1 MTDGTRDPSTHLHA
15 QFLRPVPEPPHEPA
29 QRHDAVPGVV
39 HGGRRRQRDRPAA
52 RREKEGGLLR
62 HLNARRR
69 PLFPPAGQ
77 QLVQGPRL
85 QHVAAQDVR
94 PHLPALL
101 QHRHRQRGVELLQAD
116 RARQARR
123 ARAHHAHVA
132 LQRLPRP
139 QLKLSRLPGR
149 RQAPGPEGRVAP
161 RRRRRRRRPDG
172 PHVLTRGGSV
182 GAAPRSARSL
192 AENERAPTPEPVF
205 FAAYDAAAC
214 VRKDGQ
220 RLPAEAGIRS
230 SCRLRGCR
238 RQSLRLSVVH
248 LHHLYPSPILR
259 LGHHFPFSRRSG

>member
-85 QHVAAQDVR
+85 KHVAAQDVR

-192 AENERAPTPEPVF
+192 AENESPHPRASLLR
-205 FAAYDAAAC
+205 C
-214 VRKDGQ
+214 LR
-220 RLPAEAGIRS
+220 R
-230 SCRLRGCR
+230 CRLREKRWPKTACR
-238 RQSLRLSVVH
+238 GRDQVFLSVARLQTTAPSSLRRS
-248 LHHLYPSPILR
+248 
-259 LGHHFPFSRRSG
+259 FTPFVP